1 MIDYV
6 LAMTSPIW
14 VTALFAGI
22 MYVGFKLGDWLF
34 GEW

>member
-22 MYVGFKLGDWLF
+22 MYVANKLS